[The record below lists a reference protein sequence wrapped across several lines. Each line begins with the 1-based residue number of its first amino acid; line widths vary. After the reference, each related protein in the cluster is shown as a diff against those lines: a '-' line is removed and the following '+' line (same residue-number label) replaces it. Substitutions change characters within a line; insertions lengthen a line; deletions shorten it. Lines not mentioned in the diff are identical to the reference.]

1 MPASYSQASK
11 RFSCARPFVRHQ
23 QINANRNTVLGDV
36 LPCFFVKP
44 RPLEIATT
52 STTTPRLRAGLTRDC
67 ARQRPVLILTDYV
80 YRRLPH
86 GVRAERFNS
95 QASRLFCSIGVN
107 LNSVPAR
114 VCVFEQAR
122 ESRAISNAR
131 IKSRELGRKCEAIS
145 EALGLDCRKGK
156 ETEFGFA
163 VRTIRGLRSVG
174 SPRIFISDF

>member
-107 LNSVPAR
+107 LNAVAVC

-122 ESRAISNAR
+122 ERRR
-131 IKSRELGRKCEAIS
+131 ICTASIKRRELGRESGPIPEGHC
-145 EALGLDCRKGK
+145 LGRRSGK
-156 ETEFGFA
+156 QHESGYA
-163 VRTIRGLRSVG
+163 
-174 SPRIFISDF
+174 